1 MRPEME
7 AKSWI
12 LAHLGT
18 RHIIDGSSGALTL
31 VDADMDEAF
40 GKSGFKQKCDSK
52 MIIRRSEPQCV
63 SGGQ

>member
-31 VDADMDEAF
+31 VGADMDEAV

-52 MIIRRSEPQCV
+52 I
-63 SGGQ
+63 